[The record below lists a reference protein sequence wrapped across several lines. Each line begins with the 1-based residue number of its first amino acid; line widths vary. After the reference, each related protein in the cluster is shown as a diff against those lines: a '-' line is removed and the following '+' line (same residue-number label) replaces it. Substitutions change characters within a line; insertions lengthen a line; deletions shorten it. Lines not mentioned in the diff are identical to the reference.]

1 MFRTRVKI
9 CGLTRPAD
17 AVAASELG
25 ADALGLVFHAP
36 SPRALSLARASEI
49 AAAVPPF
56 VTLVALFV
64 NPESRVVEQVLER
77 LPIGMLQFHGEESAA
92 FCASFNMPY
101 LKAFRVRGDTD
112 LTREVAAYHSA
123 SGLLLDTYRA
133 GVPGGTGEVFDWAS
147 VPPRLPRPVV
157 LAGGLQA
164 GNVGEAIARVWP
176 AAVDVSGGVESAPG
190 EKDARMMSRF
200 MQAVRAAD
208 DERNGDA
215 VG

>member
-1 MFRTRVKI
+1 
-9 CGLTRPAD
+9 
-17 AVAASELG
+17 
-25 ADALGLVFHAP
+25 
-36 SPRALSLARASEI
+36 
-49 AAAVPPF
+49 VPPF

-64 NPESRVVEQVLER
+64 NPERRVVDQVLER

-92 FCASFNMPY
+92 FCAGFNMPY
-101 LKAFRVRGDTD
+101 LKAFRVRPDTD
-112 LTREVAAYHSA
+112 LTREVAAYSSA

-133 GVPGGTGEVFDWAS
+133 GVPGGTGEAFDWAS

-208 DERNGDA
+208 EERNGDA
-215 VG
+215 VR